1 MSRRIEDLHPEE
13 QQEVTQQILT
23 TVESVLEE
31 LEDDAGDEEAEDD
44 EDEEDYESEIEE
56 AYREYEAKVAR
67 DAAKPINVHETVD
80 PVRTALFNMTRFNMP
95 RFRDWLM
102 GQSPA
107 VKAASA
113 QCPPDRIYMYKEG
126 FICAIYGYSRYTGR
140 LILKT
145 IEFDGEFR
153 DVPPDDVRD
162 ISKELARKY
171 GLTLPGS

>member
-23 TVESVLEE
+23 TVESVLDE
-31 LEDDAGDEEAEDD
+31 LESVEDEEDD
-44 EDEEDYESEIEE
+44 DEEDYESEIEE

-67 DAAKPINVHETVD
+67 DANKPINIHETLD
-80 PVRTALFNMTRFNMP
+80 PVRTALFNMTQFNMA

-113 QCPPDRIYMYKEG
+113 QCPPNRIYMYKEG

-145 IEFDGEFR
+145 VEFDGEFR

>member
-13 QQEVTQQILT
+13 QEEVTLQILD
-23 TVESVLEE
+23 TVEAALEE
-31 LEDDAGDEEAEDD
+31 LENNSEEDEQPED
-44 EDEEDYESEIEE
+44 DEEDYEAEIEE

-67 DAAKPINVHETVD
+67 DSGKPLNVHETPD
-80 PVRTALFNMTRFNMP
+80 PVRTALFNMTQFNMP
-95 RFRDWLM
+95 RFRDWVM
-102 GQSPA
+102 HQSPA

-113 QCPPDRIYMYKEG
+113 QCPPDRIYLYKDG

-171 GLTLPGS
+171 GLALPGS